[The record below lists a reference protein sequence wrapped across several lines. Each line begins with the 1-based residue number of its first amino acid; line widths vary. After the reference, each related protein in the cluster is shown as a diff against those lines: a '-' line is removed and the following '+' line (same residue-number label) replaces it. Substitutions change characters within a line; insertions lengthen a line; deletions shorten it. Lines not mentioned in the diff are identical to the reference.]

1 LLDVIGGSCISAMH
15 PTRPIVA
22 YNSGCMIIV
31 YDLLTDQKINL
42 VHHEHEIIS
51 LMFTPPGA
59 GSAPS
64 TTGAG
69 GELLIS
75 VDLNR
80 NDMSDL
86 SAHSNST
93 MCLWNWSKG

>member
-1 LLDVIGGSCISAMH
+1 MIQFL
-15 PTRPIVA
+15 
-22 YNSGCMIIV
+22 GCMIIV

-86 SAHSNST
+86 SVHSNST

>member
-1 LLDVIGGSCISAMH
+1 MH

-22 YNSGCMIIV
+22 YNSGNQILINQIYLGCMIIV